1 MFVDDEVVQTLSVI
15 VTQSIFRHR
24 GYRFFRN
31 GSNVDYI
38 KKIEAFTILNY
49 NEIFYNVVQGRSKN
63 LTCVISTIIAVS
75 YIYTII
81 GH

>member
-38 KKIEAFTILNY
+38 KKREAFTILNY
-49 NEIFYNVVQGRSKN
+49 NEIFVEGRSKN
-63 LTCVISTIIAVS
+63 VTCVISTIIAVS